1 MPRISNKCLADEDY
15 QGAANAK
22 GIIAA
27 LTSAAHGSRPAPGPS
42 APPAIGVGCAAAMRV
57 EKDNLVEEK
66 RQAQLRHA
74 RDELKKRLELQDYSG
89 AATAKAHVIT
99 LTEDDP
105 GSHRVAESDDSVAG
119 RRPSAKGS
127 SKGGFSSI
135 ENLFARFPQACSPVR
150 LEGVTLLSIGKVS
163 EPPYTDKGKG
173 PGKGQGKGKK
183 GKKGKGRL
191 EAGNQRVQPVYFG
204 DDMGR
209 VICTLAFGDS
219 ANRTPLM

>member
-1 MPRISNKCLADEDY
+1 MPVDRDHLE
-15 QGAANAK
+15 
-22 GIIAA
+22 
-27 LTSAAHGSRPAPGPS
+27 R
-42 APPAIGVGCAAAMRV
+42 
-57 EKDNLVEEK
+57 EK

-74 RDELKKRLELQDYSG
+74 RTQLKKCLELLDYRG
-89 AATAKAHVIT
+89 AATAQAHIT
-99 LTEDDP
+99 ALTEDEP

-127 SKGGFSSI
+127 SKGELSSI

-183 GKKGKGRL
+183 GKKGKNRL
-191 EAGNQRVQPVYFG
+191 EAGNQRVQPVYLG
-204 DDMGR
+204 DDIGK
-209 VICTLAFGDS
+209 VI
-219 ANRTPLM
+219 